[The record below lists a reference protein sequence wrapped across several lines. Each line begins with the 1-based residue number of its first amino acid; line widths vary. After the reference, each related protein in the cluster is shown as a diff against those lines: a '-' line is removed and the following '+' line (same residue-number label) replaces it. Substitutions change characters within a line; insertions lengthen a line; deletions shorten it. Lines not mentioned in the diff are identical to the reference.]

1 MSVAYAAEAPTT
13 ETRSAKF
20 PEPRTLKDL
29 DALFEGAVH
38 PSAIPIVLTPGLAK
52 LLLRRNKKNRN
63 IRPATVTDY
72 ARDMATFWPLN
83 GEAIKIARNGDVL
96 DGQHRLHACEK
107 ADASIATFIVGNL
120 PPETQDTMDSGMRR
134 TTADVLTLRDEDHS
148 TALAAI
154 LRRVWGWNQGD
165 RKFTGRNSPTKTEAQ
180 ALLREAPE
188 ARRSAEIAV
197 RVRSAFPH
205 IPQSALGT
213 AHYLFNSIDPDATA
227 WFFQRL
233 ADGAEL
239 QVGHPILALRTRVTS
254 ERAKEGRIPWGRH
267 LTYLVVTWNAM
278 REGRTLSR
286 LVVQS
291 GTPAPEPK

>member
-1 MSVAYAAEAPTT
+1 MSVAYAAEAPVA
-13 ETRSAKF
+13 ETRSAEF

-72 ARDMATFWPLN
+72 ARDMAVFWPLN

-107 ADASIATFIVGNL
+107 ADTSILTFIVGNL

-154 LRRVWGWNQGD
+154 LRRVWGGI
-165 RKFTGRNSPTKTEAQ
+165 RATGSSPGAIRRRR
-180 ALLREAPE
+180 LRPRPCWERLPKSAAPQRSPSGCG
-188 ARRSAEIAV
+188 RRSRTFPSPRSV
-197 RVRSAFPH
+197 RPTTSSTASIRMRRPGSFSAWRTGPSFRSVTRFSRSA
-205 IPQSALGT
+205 
-213 AHYLFNSIDPDATA
+213 
-227 WFFQRL
+227 
-233 ADGAEL
+233 
-239 QVGHPILALRTRVTS
+239 
-254 ERAKEGRIPWGRH
+254 
-267 LTYLVVTWNAM
+267 
-278 REGRTLSR
+278 
-286 LVVQS
+286 
-291 GTPAPEPK
+291 PA